1 MHGIYLSIYH
11 PSILAADV
19 DARTLAITDHL
30 ASCYHPAYKSP
41 VAMVRIAV

>member
-1 MHGIYLSIYH
+1 MASIIH
-11 PSILAADV
+11 PSILAAA
-19 DARTLAITDHL
+19 DARSLAIVDHL